1 MLAIGDRVEIMGR
14 RGDPNKFG
22 GIVQVDSGVAP
33 NDQPRGG
40 QLPSRGREPSYSVK
54 LNNGEVMHHLRE
66 QQLRKL

>member
-14 RGDPNKFG
+14 RGDPNRYG
-22 GIVQVDSGVAP
+22 GIVQVNTGVTP
-33 NDQPRGG
+33 NNQPGPVK
-40 QLPSRGREPSYSVK
+40 LPARDPEPSYSVK